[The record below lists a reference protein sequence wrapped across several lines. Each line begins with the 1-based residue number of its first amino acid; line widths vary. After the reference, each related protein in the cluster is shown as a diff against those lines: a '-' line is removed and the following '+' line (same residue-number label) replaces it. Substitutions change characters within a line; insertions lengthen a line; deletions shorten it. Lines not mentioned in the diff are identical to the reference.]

1 MLTDPAPHQMT
12 FTDLPGR
19 SNDVQ
24 LIVFHLTGV
33 DDAQVVEFRVVQV
46 LEERKDVTDVQQN
59 TI

>member
-1 MLTDPAPHQMT
+1 M
-12 FTDLPGR
+12 
-19 SNDVQ
+19 
-24 LIVFHLTGV
+24 IVFHLTGV